1 MRTVI
6 TSHQSITYSVLE
18 SLSLTTLLSHS
29 NCVLN
34 RDENRNNKSSYSTV
48 LIRFVLSSH
57 FTSHR
62 NQNYLR
68 TMELK
73 ENKPIKI
80 KNDYVGEKSRTE
92 ITIIKDEQMKKGTT
106 EKPER
111 VYYLWFMFLKLL
123 LEMEKNGMEFTKGNS
138 PKGLKIGKDIKID
151 KKFYK
156 DWDIES
162 VRSLPFWK
170 WWKTHKHLFGNP
182 KTVDVNNLK
191 EWKTKSEPH
200 YRYLRID
207 TRKGY
212 STIMKD
218 VRNSLDDLKVT
229 KGVLSKK
236 VSKYHI
242 NGSPQYDNDILRYNI
257 MVRTLNGEDLIDIFQ
272 KERKRLKKNEKSD
285 KGGEEIGDEKTG
297 KGKKTSKIWIK
308 EDWWKKNQLRKGE
321 RKFRLDRTPDDQ
333 MDEERRIRQGTKII
347 TEDLKSEMEFRS
359 ELKTEFRRYVKET
372 QRILKGVS
380 QGEYRK
386 TLSL

>member
-1 MRTVI
+1 M
-6 TSHQSITYSVLE
+6 
-18 SLSLTTLLSHS
+18 
-29 NCVLN
+29 
-34 RDENRNNKSSYSTV
+34 K
-48 LIRFVLSSH
+48 
-57 FTSHR
+57 
-62 NQNYLR
+62 
-68 TMELK
+68 LK
-73 ENKPIKI
+73 ENQPIKI
-80 KNDYVGEKSRTE
+80 KDDYVVKKSRLE
-92 ITIIKDEQMKKGTT
+92 ITIRREEQMRKGTT

-170 WWKTHKHLFGNP
+170 WWKTHKYLFENP

-212 STIMKD
+212 SKIMKD
-218 VRNSLDDLKVT
+218 VRNSLDDLKEN

-257 MVRTLNGEDLIDIFQ
+257 MVRTLNGEDPIDIFQ
-272 KERKRLKKNEKSD
+272 EERKRLKKIEKSD
-285 KGGEEIGDEKTG
+285 KGKEDIVDEKSG
-297 KGKKTSKIWIK
+297 KEKRVSKIWIK
-308 EDWWKKNQLRKGE
+308 EDEWKKGQLRKGD
-321 RKFRLDRTPDDQ
+321 RNFKLDRYSGPH
-333 MDEERRIRQGTKII
+333 K
-347 TEDLKSEMEFRS
+347 
-359 ELKTEFRRYVKET
+359 
-372 QRILKGVS
+372 
-380 QGEYRK
+380 
-386 TLSL
+386 

>member
-1 MRTVI
+1 
-6 TSHQSITYSVLE
+6 
-18 SLSLTTLLSHS
+18 
-29 NCVLN
+29 
-34 RDENRNNKSSYSTV
+34 
-48 LIRFVLSSH
+48 
-57 FTSHR
+57 
-62 NQNYLR
+62 
-68 TMELK
+68 MELK

-80 KNDYVGEKSRTE
+80 REYLVTKSRWE
-92 ITIIKDEQMKKGTT
+92 ITMIKDDQMKKGIT
-106 EKPER
+106 EKSER
-111 VYYLWFMFLKLL
+111 VYFIWFMFLKLL
-123 LEMEKNGMEFTKGNS
+123 LEMENNGMEFTKGNS
-138 PKGLKIGKDIKID
+138 TKGLKIGKDIKID
-151 KKFYK
+151 KEFYK

-162 VRSLPFWK
+162 VRSLPFWR
-170 WWKTHKHLFGNP
+170 WWKTHKHLFENP
-182 KTVDVNNLK
+182 KTVDVNNMK
-191 EWKTKSEPH
+191 EWKKNSEPH

-308 EDWWKKNQLRKGE
+308 EDEWKKGQLRKGE
-321 RKFRLDRTPDDQ
+321 RNFKLDRTPDDQ
-333 MDEERRIRQGTKII
+333 MDEEIRIRDGKRVVII
-347 TEDLKSEMEFRS
+347 SEKSEMEFRS

-386 TLSL
+386 MLSL

>member
-1 MRTVI
+1 M
-6 TSHQSITYSVLE
+6 
-18 SLSLTTLLSHS
+18 
-29 NCVLN
+29 
-34 RDENRNNKSSYSTV
+34 K
-48 LIRFVLSSH
+48 
-57 FTSHR
+57 
-62 NQNYLR
+62 
-68 TMELK
+68 LK

-80 KNDYVGEKSRTE
+80 KDDYVVKKSRLE
-92 ITIIKDEQMKKGTT
+92 ITIRRDDQMRKGTT

-156 DWDIES
+156 DWDLES
-162 VRSLPFWK
+162 VRSIPFWK
-170 WWKTHKHLFGNP
+170 WWKKHESLFENP

-200 YRYLRID
+200 FRYLRID
-207 TRKGY
+207 TRKRY
-212 STIMKD
+212 SNIMKD
-218 VRNSLDDLKVT
+218 VRNSLDDLKEN
-229 KGVLSKK
+229 KGVLSEK

-257 MVRTLNGEDLIDIFQ
+257 MVRTLNDEDLIDIFQ
-272 KERKRLKKNEKSD
+272 EERKRLKKIEKSD
-285 KGGEEIGDEKTG
+285 KGGEGIVDEESG
-297 KGKKTSKIWIK
+297 KERRVSKIWVK
-308 EDWWKKNQLRKGE
+308 EDEWKKGQLRKGE
-321 RKFRLDRTPDDQ
+321 RKFRLDRTPNDFW
-333 MDEERRIRQGTKII
+333 EEEKRIRQGKKVKTIS
-347 TEDLKSEMEFRS
+347 EKSEREFRS

-386 TLSL
+386 MLSL